1 MIKRWQLASFD
12 RQQALQLAKETG
24 TPPLLAALLCAR
36 GCSAP
41 QDIHNALDEGTL
53 SDPFLMKDMD
63 KAVERLQRAMD
74 QRERV
79 VIYGDYDADGVTSTA
94 MLYTFLADK
103 GLPVS
108 YYIPQRL
115 GEGYGLNKAAL
126 DTLSREGADLIVTVD
141 NGISAVEEIAYANSL
156 GMDVVVT
163 DHHQPQESLPPAVA
177 VVDPHRADDQS
188 PYKDLCGAG
197 VALKLLM
204 ALTDGWKQF
213 YRVAPYCDLA
223 AVGTVGDS
231 VPLTGENRRIVLRGL
246 KQMGIMARPGLAEI
260 LELGRGERP
269 DSAKLAFTAVPCINA
284 TGRMGSPDRA
294 VRLLTHRYYEEA
306 QILARELKADNA
318 RRKEVEQ
325 DILRAAVKKVEAD
338 PALRYARV
346 IVVEGEDWHLG
357 VVGIVA
363 AKLVERFGKP
373 CFVLSCLEDGS
384 CRGSGRSVEGFDMFQ
399 AVHSCRKLLTRYG
412 GHPMAAGV
420 TLNQEDLERFRE
432 RLNDRARELHS
443 IMPALTLQLDCALKP
458 GAVTAQTVQGLQPLE
473 PCGMGNPQP
482 LFGIMGAVL
491 RGVQPLGSNNAH
503 CRLLCEVDG
512 SPVECVYFR
521 MSPGDFPYR
530 PGTVLDLAVN
540 LQLNSYPRGKGF
552 DFLVRDVKPSALDV
566 EAGIAGEALY
576 EKHRRG
582 EPLEEEDLEKLAPGR
597 EQFAQLYRLLSRPGP
612 WPVEE
617 PLALLA
623 QLDGFGAEYGKL
635 LVGLDVLEERGLICR
650 EGRYWRVLPHPQKVD
665 LTASPCI
672 PGQRPK
678 EGESYETRTQTQ

>member
-12 RQQALQLAKETG
+12 RQLALELAQEIG
-24 TPPLLAALLCAR
+24 ISPLLAALLCAR
-36 GCSAP
+36 GCTTS
-41 QDIHNALDEGTL
+41 QDIHDTLDDGALA
-53 SDPFLMKDMD
+53 DPFLMKDMD
-63 KAVERLQRAMD
+63 KAVQRLQQAMD
-74 QRERV
+74 ERERV

-103 GLPVS
+103 GMPVS
-108 YYIPQRL
+108 FYIPQRL

-126 DTLSREGADLIVTVD
+126 DTLSREGTDLIITVD
-141 NGISAVEEIAYANSL
+141 NGVSAVEEIAYANSL

-163 DHHQPQESLPPAVA
+163 DHHQPQETLPQAVA
-177 VVDPHRADDQS
+177 VVDPHRADDES

-197 VALKLLM
+197 VTLKLLM
-204 ALTDGWKQF
+204 ALTDGWSQF

-246 KQMGIMARPGLAEI
+246 QQMTVMSRPGLSEI

-294 VRLLTHRYYEEA
+294 VRLLTHQYNEQA

-318 RRKEVEQ
+318 RRKEVER
-325 DILRAAVKKVEAD
+325 DIFQAAAEKVEAS

-373 CFVLSCLEDGS
+373 CFVLSSLEDGT

-399 AVHSCRKLLTRYG
+399 AVHGCRELLVRYG
-412 GHPMAAGV
+412 GHPMAAGLTV
-420 TLNQEDLERFRE
+420 KQEDLDLLRE
-432 RLNDRARELHS
+432 KLNDTARELYPV
-443 IMPALTLQLDCALKP
+443 MPVPTLELDCALKP
-458 GAVTAQTVQGLQPLE
+458 GAVTAKTIQELQPLE

-482 LFGIMGAVL
+482 LFAIMGATL
-491 RGVQPLGSNNAH
+491 RGVQPLGSNHAH

-512 SPVECVYFR
+512 SPLECVYFR
-521 MSPGDFPYR
+521 MSPRDFPYR

-540 LQLNSYPRGKGF
+540 TQLNSYPRGKGF
-552 DFLVRDVKPSALDV
+552 DFLIRDVKPSALDV
-566 EAGIAGEALY
+566 EAVIAGEALY
-576 EKHRRG
+576 EKHRRA
-582 EPLEEEDLEKLAPGR
+582 EPLSEEELESLTPSR
-597 EQFAQLYRLLSRPGP
+597 EQFGQLYRLLSKPGP
-612 WPVEE
+612 WPVSE

-623 QLDGFGAEYGKL
+623 QLGDCGMDCGKL
-635 LVGLDVLEERGLICR
+635 LVGLDVLEERGLIFR
-650 EGRYWRVLPHPQKVD
+650 EGATWQVLPHPQKVD
-665 LTASPCI
+665 LNASPCI
-672 PGQRPK
+672 PGQSRR
-678 EGESYETRTQTQ
+678 EGESHEIRTQTE